1 MVDIDW
7 ESDRI
12 WEAVPEMSQNSNII
26 QLGYDSSRNL
36 GKLVQYAKVH
46 MYVSM
51 YIYTISCKHIC
62 MRFKIE
68 GL

>member
-26 QLGYDSSRNL
+26 QPGYDSSRNL
-36 GKLVQYAKVH
+36 GKLVQYAIH
-46 MYVSM
+46 NVSM
-51 YIYTISCKHIC
+51 YISYN
-62 MRFKIE
+62 
-68 GL
+68 

>member
-26 QLGYDSSRNL
+26 QPGYDSSRNL

-51 YIYTISCKHIC
+51 YIYIYN
-62 MRFKIE
+62 
-68 GL
+68 